1 MVLSRQSR
9 TIAEYTIIAAT
20 IVLVMQTLVIL
31 IHEFT
36 HSPETISVWFV
47 AWVPSSVKPGRKPF
61 SWLVVQ
67 PARPIAVA
75 IPSGMTAQRR
85 RRVTRTVH
93 LSGS

>member
-1 MVLSRQSR
+1 MAAHPISAHVMMPTTSS
-9 TIAEYTIIAAT
+9 TI
-20 IVLVMQTLVIL
+20 Q
-31 IHEFT
+31 EFT
-36 HSPETISVWFV
+36 HSPEIISVWLV

-67 PARPIAVA
+67 PARATAVT
-75 IPSGMTAQRR
+75 IPSGMAARRR